1 MNKKE
6 FTNED
11 IVLIKKKYLEGNES
25 LSKIGSYFSVSKN
38 VIKRILVEEDIPLRK
53 KTTKY
58 KQNTDIFENIDTPE
72 KAYWLGF
79 IAADGCVYKNK
90 ENSGTLIISIH
101 RKDRAHLEHF
111 RDFIGTDRGITD
123 FINNTGF
130 GNNTPM
136 SKISIY
142 STKLVDD
149 LINKGVH
156 PNKSLVLKPP
166 LIKEEF
172 WKSYLL
178 GYFDGDGSISHTQGG
193 KNFTFS
199 ILGTKETLEWAKEI
213 LGLPETKIE
222 AQRNIYYI
230 RCGGL
235 EKPYKALKNI
245 YHENI
250 YSLDR
255 KKSLFKEMEK
265 VVLNRNI

>member
-1 MNKKE
+1 MKKKE

-11 IVLIKKKYLEGNES
+11 VAFIRKRYIEDNES
-25 LSKIGSYFSVSKN
+25 LSKIGNYFSVSKN
-38 VIKRILVEEDIPLRK
+38 VIKRILVEEEIPLRK

-58 KQNTDIFENIDTPE
+58 KQNTDIFEDINTLE

-90 ENSGTLIISIH
+90 ENSGTLTISIH

-111 RDFIGTDRGITD
+111 CDFIGTERGIID
-123 FINNTGF
+123 FVNDTGF

-149 LINKGVH
+149 LIDKGVH

-178 GYFDGDGSISHTQGG
+178 GFFDGDGSISRIQGSR
-193 KNFTFS
+193 NFTFS
-199 ILGTKETLEWAKEI
+199 ILGTKEILEWAKEI

-222 AQRNIYYI
+222 TQRNICYI

-255 KKSLFKEMEK
+255 KKSLFKEVEK
-265 VVLNRNI
+265 VVLDRNI

>member
-1 MNKKE
+1 MRKKE

-11 IVLIKKKYLEGNES
+11 IALIKKKYLEDNES
-25 LSKIGSYFSVSKN
+25 LSKIGSYFSISRN
-38 VIKRILVEEDIPLRK
+38 VVKRILVAEEVPLRT

-58 KQNTDIFENIDTPE
+58 KQNTDIFENIDTQE

-90 ENSGTLIISIH
+90 ENSGTLTISLH
-101 RKDRAHLEHF
+101 RKDRTHLEHF
-111 RDFIGTDRGITD
+111 CDFIGTERGIID
-123 FINNTGF
+123 FVNDTGF

-149 LINKGVH
+149 LIDKGVH

-166 LIKEEF
+166 LIKKEF

-178 GYFDGDGSISHTQGG
+178 GYFDGDGSISKISSN
-193 KNFTFS
+193 KNWTFS
-199 ILGTKETLEWAKEI
+199 LLGTKETLEWAKEI
-213 LGLPETKIE
+213 LELPETKIE
-222 AQRNIYYI
+222 NQRNICYI
-230 RCGGL
+230 RCGGV

-245 YHENI
+245 YCENI

-255 KKSLFKEMEK
+255 KRSLFNEMEK
-265 VVLNRNI
+265 VVLDRNI